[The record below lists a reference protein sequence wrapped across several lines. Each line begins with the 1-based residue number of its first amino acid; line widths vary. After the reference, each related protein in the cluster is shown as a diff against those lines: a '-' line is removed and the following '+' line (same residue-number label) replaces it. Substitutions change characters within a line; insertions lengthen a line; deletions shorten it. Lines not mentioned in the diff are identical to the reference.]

1 MKFKLWRAW
10 CLALPL
16 SAPGTVAAAGIY
28 DEPKNLKVLPADI
41 TPQELRHTMR
51 GFAFDLGMNCEN
63 CHVGEAGQPLESFDF
78 AADDKDMKATARL
91 MLRMLAEINDR
102 QLAALNRA
110 PDERITVRCAT
121 CHRGQSKPLL
131 IADALTL
138 AYREGGAPATVAR
151 YRTLKAD
158 FFGSDSFDF
167 TEQPRLEFAR
177 GLAAH
182 ADVDGGIAF
191 LHELRDEHGA
201 SFMTD
206 LTLAD
211 LYLAAGKREQAI
223 ASLKAAH
230 SRAPPALQELIL
242 KKLEG
247 LEGTAG
253 SGN

>member
-1 MKFKLWRAW
+1 MHFRLWMAW

-16 SAPGTVAAAGIY
+16 CAPGTVAAAGIF

-41 TPQELRHTMR
+41 SPQELRKTMR
-51 GFAFDLGMNCEN
+51 GFAFDLGVNCEN
-63 CHVGEAGQPLESFDF
+63 CHVGEAGQPLENFDF

-102 QLAALNRA
+102 QLAALDRA
-110 PDERITVRCAT
+110 PDERVAVRCAT
-121 CHRGQSKPLL
+121 CHRGQPKPLL
-131 IADALTL
+131 IVDALNL
-138 AYREGGAPATVAR
+138 AYREGGTPATVAR

-177 GLAAH
+177 GLAAR

-191 LHELRDEHGA
+191 LHELRGEHGA

-206 LTLAD
+206 LMLAD
-211 LYLAAGKREQAI
+211 LYLASGRREHAI

-230 SRAPPALQELIL
+230 SSAPSALQAVIL
-242 KKLEG
+242 KRLEG
-247 LEGTAG
+247 LEATAET
-253 SGN
+253 GN